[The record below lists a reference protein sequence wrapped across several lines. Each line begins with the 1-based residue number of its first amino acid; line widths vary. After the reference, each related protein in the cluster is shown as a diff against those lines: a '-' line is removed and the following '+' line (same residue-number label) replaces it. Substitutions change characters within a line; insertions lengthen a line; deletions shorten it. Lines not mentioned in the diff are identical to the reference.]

1 MRRQVLSSIQRNLT
15 RLRVFFRLI
24 LCVTLFT
31 SFTAGATDPLVVIVH
46 KDNPNKQISQHQLV
60 DLYMGKYTAFPD
72 GTLAKVLDYEQ
83 GHPLRTFFLTSLTGR
98 PINQI
103 NAYWSQVKFSGK
115 ASFPQ
120 AYQSI
125 DAILEEVASTPD
137 AIGYVPA
144 TAVTEDVK
152 VVYRFVQ

>member
-1 MRRQVLSSIQRNLT
+1 MRLQVFCCI
-15 RLRVFFRLI
+15 I
-24 LCVTLFT
+24 LKLLLFT
-31 SFTAGATDPLVVIVH
+31 TCSANATDPLVVIVH
-46 KDNPNKQISQHQLV
+46 RDNPNPQLSQHQIV

-83 GHPLRTFFLTSLTGR
+83 GHPLRTLFLTTLTGR
-98 PINQI
+98 PISQI

>member
-1 MRRQVLSSIQRNLT
+1 MQLWTLVR
-15 RLRVFFRLI
+15 FA
-24 LCVTLFT
+24 LCVLLITC
-31 SFTAGATDPLVVIVH
+31 TAKAADSLVVIVH
-46 KDNPNKQISQHQLV
+46 RDNPNQQLSDYQLI

-72 GTLAKVLDYEQ
+72 GTLATVLDYDQ
-83 GHPLRTFFLTSLTGR
+83 GHPLRAKFLTTLTGR
-98 PINQI
+98 PMSQI

-125 DAILEEVASTPD
+125 EAILEEVASTPD
-137 AIGYVPA
+137 AIGYVPEA
-144 TAVTEDVK
+144 ALTEDVK

>member
-1 MRRQVLSSIQRNLT
+1 MRLKQFFSI
-15 RLRVFFRLI
+15 I
-24 LCVTLFT
+24 LPWLLFVTCSANT
-31 SFTAGATDPLVVIVH
+31 TDTLVVIVH
-46 KDNPNKQISQHQLV
+46 PGNLNQHISQHQLV
-60 DLYMGKYTAFPD
+60 DLYMGKYAAFPD

-83 GHPLRTFFLTSLTGR
+83 GHPLRTLFLTSLTGR
-98 PINQI
+98 PIGQI

-144 TAVTEDVK
+144 SAVTEDVK

>member
-1 MRRQVLSSIQRNLT
+1 MRLQVLSSIQHTLT
-15 RLRVFFRLI
+15 GLQK
-24 LCVTLFT
+24 LFKMAL
-31 SFTAGATDPLVVIVH
+31 SLSLFICFTTDANDPLVVIVH
-46 KDNPNKQISQHQLV
+46 KDNPNQQISQHQLV

-72 GTLAKVLDYEQ
+72 GTLANVLDYEQ
-83 GHPLRTFFLTSLTGR
+83 GHPLRTIFLTSLTGR